1 MKSYCLLASLAAC
14 LLLSACEKTPNLSLN
29 HSVNLTWADCPG
41 FSVFGTKAEAE
52 ERNSW
57 LVLEHTPDGLGIT
70 ITDVDMNCAISHYG
84 LTENVTVEGNTIYYE
99 IQQNLTANCSCRIKE
114 ISSTIK
120 GLEEGK
126 TYVLNYSIAASPIT
140 LKPIRFTYKHGL
152 KKYVNV
158 EKNIGE
164 SRIIHGSE

>member
-29 HSVNLTWADCPG
+29 HSVNLTWADCHG
-41 FSVFGTKAEAE
+41 FSTSGTKAETE

-57 LVLEHTPDGLGIT
+57 LVLEHTPDGLGIC

-99 IQQNLTANCSCRIKE
+99 IQQNLTANCMCRIKQ

-120 GLEEGK
+120 GLEEGI

-140 LKPIRFTYKHGL
+140 LKPIRFTYKTGL
-152 KKYVNV
+152 KKYVDV
-158 EKNIGE
+158 QKNIDYGQDIYE
-164 SRIIHGSE
+164 